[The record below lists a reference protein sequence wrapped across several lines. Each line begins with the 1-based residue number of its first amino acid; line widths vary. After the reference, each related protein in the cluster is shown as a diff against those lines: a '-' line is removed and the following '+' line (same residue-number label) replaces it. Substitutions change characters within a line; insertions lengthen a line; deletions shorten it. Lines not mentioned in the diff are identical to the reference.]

1 VTCMIEYQAN
11 FIDRTGHVVRS
22 EKLNFRDDAAAMAAA
37 EKLVDVSHDVV
48 VWAQNRL
55 LVKLSH
61 GCPS

>member
-1 VTCMIEYQAN
+1 MIEYQAN
-11 FIDRTGHVVRS
+11 FIDRNGHVVRS
-22 EKLNFRDDAAAMAAA
+22 EKLNSRDDAGAMAAA

-61 GCPS
+61 GCRS